1 MSPSV
6 ANDDRMISLA
16 DAEAL
21 VREIERL
28 RLELDKV
35 ETRVSQLDE
44 LAHLDSLVN
53 LPNRRSLFATLEH
66 TIARVERYGHLA
78 ALLFVDV
85 DGLKSINDKF
95 GHKAGDEAL
104 VEVAQL
110 LVASVRNTDCVAR
123 MGGDE
128 FAILLEQLDEQSAW
142 QMALRIVEN
151 VIGSQFCVDGSCL
164 PLSVAVGVG
173 MIMPGDDPQSVID
186 RADKEMYRVKA
197 GPLAPAERP
206 QP

>member
-1 MSPSV
+1 MSLSV

-35 ETRVSQLDE
+35 EARVSQLDE

-85 DGLKSINDKF
+85 DGLKSINDKC

-164 PLSVAVGVG
+164 PLSVA
-173 MIMPGDDPQSVID
+173 
-186 RADKEMYRVKA
+186 
-197 GPLAPAERP
+197 
-206 QP
+206 